1 MEDKPEKDNLLD
13 ILREAGYEAH
23 DFLPGE
29 TLPEFIVRTRNQEPE
44 N

>member
-1 MEDKPEKDNLLD
+1 MNDNQEKDNLLD
-13 ILREAGYEAH
+13 ILREAGYDAH

-29 TLPEFIVRTRNQEPE
+29 TLPEFIIRTQKQQPE